1 MKFKKIIAEIT
12 ALAVALT
19 AALSMPIVIADTH
32 DRVAGYEDVMLN
44 DYDPE
49 DYENLTEG
57 LDESAE
63 NTDESAENIDGEEDS
78 EPSEEDEELAKT
90 EEVEPESEE
99 IPQPDEPLTYEGFTF
114 ELLEDGTLA
123 VIGYTGD
130 SDIII
135 IPDELEEKPV
145 TVIAD
150 GALLG
155 SKWAYVPE
163 TVVYIGENLLG
174 ESLSQLVI
182 FGHSASYAETYAME
196 NGLQFFA
203 IGGDTLVDDFR
214 EIEVV
219 LQEFD
224 SKADVTLNI
233 TDGYHS
239 GVSDGIYFSIAL
251 VDGEGSEIQPESPVL
266 VRIKVPYGWKDQGV
280 GAYRVEEDG
289 TENRLNSFIY
299 DGCIVFITDSF
310 SEFMIAVETG
320 DGEDEP
326 GIGDGEDEPGTG
338 DGEDEPG
345 IGGGEDEPGTGDGE
359 DEPGT
364 GDGEDEPGTGD
375 GEDEPGIGDG
385 EDGPGTGDGEDE
397 PGTGDGEGEPDVD
410 GDEGDIITEP
420 EESTKPDITITEP
433 EITTEPDE
441 TTVEPA
447 DTTTEPV
454 TETEPETETE
464 ESVTEPEIT
473 TESETTTESVTTT
486 ESETVTEPEE
496 TTTESTTTPP
506 QETTETLPQ
515 EEEPDETEE
524 PEEPVEDEGASDFVE
539 EEILAAPKI
548 DVSVPSNISIIIN
561 PYGLDV
567 NIAGVEYGTAGVSS
581 PVYTVIN
588 KTTTSGIRVVADA
601 FLRVPYIEYI
611 NEMGVLAH
619 RYSIHVA
626 DTPAEVESAN
636 KKSLCAYVYSLGSPR
651 QMSLAMVDNPPNLF
665 DGFDVQFDEDTLV
678 FADATLEDKVNT
690 ATIIELNKAEEDH
703 FTYAQ
708 FKVSGN
714 VTSNDLDEW
723 KESDKVDF
731 NLVLHIS
738 PIEEEAA
745 PEEES
750 TAPEEEEEIA
760 PPEEE
765 AAPPDKETLVSSD
778 DDEEEEPETEE

>member
-78 EPSEEDEELAKT
+78 EPTEEDEELGKT
-90 EEVEPESEE
+90 EEVEPEQEE

-224 SKADVTLNI
+224 SKANVTLNI

-289 TENRLNSFIY
+289 TENRLNSFTY
-299 DGCIVFITDSF
+299 DGYIVFITDSF

-326 GIGDGEDEPGTG
+326 GIGDGEDEP
-338 DGEDEPG
+338 
-345 IGGGEDEPGTGDGE
+345 
-359 DEPGT
+359 
-364 GDGEDEPGTGD
+364 
-375 GEDEPGIGDG
+375 
-385 EDGPGTGDGEDE
+385 
-397 PGTGDGEGEPDVD
+397 DVG

-454 TETEPETETE
+454 TETEPETE